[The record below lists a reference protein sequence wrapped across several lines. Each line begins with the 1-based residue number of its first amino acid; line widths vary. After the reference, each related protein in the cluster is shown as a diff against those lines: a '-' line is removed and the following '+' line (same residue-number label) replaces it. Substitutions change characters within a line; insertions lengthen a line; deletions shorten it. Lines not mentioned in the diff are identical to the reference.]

1 MSQAKGKIPFA
12 WLLAVQKGREIM
24 THALLI
30 KNARLETNYNT
41 SSGRV
46 ISTATDYF
54 DILVETG
61 KIMQIAKEIIP
72 SEKDTEIIDAN
83 GALML
88 PSLREMH
95 IHIDK
100 TYYGG
105 EWQAVRPATNGI
117 FTRFEEEKEL
127 LPKQLA
133 TVQERA
139 EKVIELYLRHGHT
152 HIRTHCNVDPYIG
165 TKHIELTK
173 QALAKYSDR
182 ITSEIV
188 AFPQHGLLRS
198 QVTGLMKEAMRMG
211 ADLVGGV
218 DPSTVDGH
226 IDHSFQTMMEI
237 ATEFDKGLDI
247 HLHNPDT
254 LGEYEFY
261 KLAAYT
267 EKANWQNRVTIS
279 HGIGL
284 ADLEGQALDEMI
296 ARLAEVGIDVTST
309 IPINRRTIPVE
320 ALYDGGVSVSVGHD
334 SLTDHWSP
342 FGTGD
347 TIAKLN
353 LLAERFK
360 YLDEYSLSR
369 TLRYATGG
377 VTPLNEAGVQVWPQ
391 RGDRA
396 DFILVD
402 AESTAHLIA
411 RKRHIHYLVAGGKV
425 AYTNESPKRWEEV

>member
-133 TVQERA
+133 TAQE
-139 EKVIELYLRHGHT
+139 
-152 HIRTHCNVDPYIG
+152 
-165 TKHIELTK
+165 
-173 QALAKYSDR
+173 
-182 ITSEIV
+182 
-188 AFPQHGLLRS
+188 
-198 QVTGLMKEAMRMG
+198 
-211 ADLVGGV
+211 
-218 DPSTVDGH
+218 
-226 IDHSFQTMMEI
+226 
-237 ATEFDKGLDI
+237 
-247 HLHNPDT
+247 
-254 LGEYEFY
+254 
-261 KLAAYT
+261 
-267 EKANWQNRVTIS
+267 
-279 HGIGL
+279 
-284 ADLEGQALDEMI
+284 
-296 ARLAEVGIDVTST
+296 
-309 IPINRRTIPVE
+309 
-320 ALYDGGVSVSVGHD
+320 
-334 SLTDHWSP
+334 
-342 FGTGD
+342 
-347 TIAKLN
+347 
-353 LLAERFK
+353 
-360 YLDEYSLSR
+360 
-369 TLRYATGG
+369 
-377 VTPLNEAGVQVWPQ
+377 
-391 RGDRA
+391 
-396 DFILVD
+396 
-402 AESTAHLIA
+402 
-411 RKRHIHYLVAGGKV
+411 
-425 AYTNESPKRWEEV
+425 